1 MNETTLVALIGIFA
15 ACLGSNG
22 FWQWLMMKRKKNSPS
37 DNMLLALGRYRL
49 NHLCKRYL
57 RLGEIPED
65 EYESFIAMGEAYK
78 GLNGN
83 SYVKKLFEE
92 CKELHIE
99 RKE

>member
-1 MNETTLVALIGIFA
+1 MNETTLVALVGIFA
-15 ACLGSNG
+15 ACCGRNG
-22 FWQWLMMKRKKNSPS
+22 YWQWLMTKRKKNSPS

-99 RKE
+99 TKE

>member
-1 MNETTLVALIGIFA
+1 
-15 ACLGSNG
+15 
-22 FWQWLMMKRKKNSPS
+22 
-37 DNMLLALGRYRL
+37 MLLALGRYRL

-65 EYESFIAMGEAYK
+65 EYESFSAMGEAYT

>member
-1 MNETTLVALIGIFA
+1 
-15 ACLGSNG
+15 
-22 FWQWLMMKRKKNSPS
+22 
-37 DNMLLALGRYRL
+37 MLLALGRYRL

-57 RLGEIPED
+57 RLGEIPDD
-65 EYESFIAMGEAYK
+65 EYEIFIAMGEAYK

-99 RKE
+99 RK